1 MNLFKSIVLAATF
14 GVAAA
19 FAQTAPA
26 QADKLEDILKAG
38 TVRVGVLLDVP
49 PWGFNDEAGQPT
61 GLDVEVAKLMAD
73 ELGVDLKLV
82 QLTGTNRIP
91 SLLADQ
97 VDVIISAIGAT
108 SERAQQVM
116 FSQPYAAVQLGVYG
130 PESIDAT
137 ENVAD
142 LKDRQIAV
150 ARGTTLD
157 LWLTDNAEGAKIVRF
172 EDVPSTIAAYMAGQ
186 AEMFAEN
193 SAIVVNAQKDHPSAD
208 MKLKFSIRQ
217 SPAHI
222 GVPMGEHNL
231 LQWVNTF
238 VFANKLNGRLP
249 DLQEKWFREKQGVL
263 PAL

>member
-1 MNLFKSIVLAATF
+1 MQIFRTIMMAALLI
-14 GVAAA
+14 GAAA
-19 FAQTAPA
+19 LPA
-26 QADKLEDILKAG
+26 KADKLQDILDAG
-38 TVRVGVLLDVP
+38 KVRVGVLLDVP
-49 PWGFNDEAGQPT
+49 PWGFTDDAGQPT
-61 GLDVEVAKLMAD
+61 GLDVEVANLIAS
-73 ELGVDLKLV
+73 ELGVELELV

-97 VDVIISAIGAT
+97 VDLLISAMGAT
-108 SERAQQVM
+108 SERAQQIM

-130 PESIDAT
+130 PSSIEAT
-137 ENVAD
+137 EDVAD
-142 LKDRQIAV
+142 LEGRQIAV

-157 LWLTDNAEGAKIVRF
+157 LWLTENAPGVNISRF
-172 EDVPSTIAAYMAGQ
+172 EDVPSTLAAYLTGQ

-193 SAIVVNAQKDHPSAD
+193 SAIVVNAKKDHPDAD
-208 MKLKFSIRQ
+208 IELKFRIRQ

-238 VFANKLNGRLP
+238 VFANRLNGRLP
-249 DLQEKWFREKQGVL
+249 ALQEKWFEEKQGDL

>member
-1 MNLFKSIVLAATF
+1 MRVITAFLAA
-14 GVAAA
+14 AAS
-19 FAQTAPA
+19 FAILSSPVDAR
-26 QADKLEDILKAG
+26 ADKLQDILNAG

-49 PWGFNDEAGQPT
+49 PWGFNDASGTPT
-61 GLDVEVAKLMAD
+61 GLDVEVAGLLAE
-73 ELGVDLKLV
+73 ELGVDLELV

-91 SLLADQ
+91 SLLAGQ
-97 VDVIISAIGAT
+97 VDLLISAIGAT

-130 PESIDAT
+130 PASIEPMDD
-137 ENVAD
+137 VSGLD
-142 LKDRQIAV
+142 GRQIAV

-157 LWLTDNAEGAKIVRF
+157 LWLTDNAQGASLARF
-172 EDVPSTIAAYMAGQ
+172 EDVPSTIAAYLAGQ

-193 SAIVVNAQKDHPSAD
+193 SAIVVNAQNDHPDAD
-208 MKLKFSIRQ
+208 IGLKFTIRQ
-217 SPAHI
+217 SPAHV

-249 DLQEKWFREKQGVL
+249 ALQEKWFKEPQESL